1 MAGGTQAHDVMSL
14 YILVNGERIMKSR
27 KTIKLPP
34 KALLP
39 SARNPHESITVA
51 GQPAGNA
58 SQPMEK
64 LHVRRKAGADQAI
77 LQEKGSDALPVS
89 DYPLKTGPITENN
102 IDRRERKRLNS
113 GG

>member
-1 MAGGTQAHDVMSL
+1 M
-14 YILVNGERIMKSR
+14 NSR

-34 KALLP
+34 KALPP
-39 SARNPHESITVA
+39 SAQNPHEPIAGA

-64 LHVRRKAGADQAI
+64 LHVRRKASADQAT
-77 LQEKGSDALPVS
+77 LQDKGSDALPVS

-102 IDRRERKRLNS
+102 IDRRERKRLHS
-113 GG
+113 GS